1 MADNSTSVDQAY
13 MARQNDLSDI
23 GLGRA
28 VAQNHPDLAASIAGP
43 PALQQTPAQV
53 MAPATTPSGQPDLH
67 PNRMPGETFPEEM
80 YTPEERAG
88 ATGGAITGLDRQKLE
103 QEVGPTAAKVI
114 GAVYD
119 YAIPA
124 LLAVQG
130 GRMLWGAG
138 SRYAA
143 TGMVESASAAAARTA
158 PEAALPAG
166 TVLDAAGKPVTAAAA
181 GGGGAE
187 GAVGEAGAPP
197 SPPGAILDATGKP
210 ITAPPAET
218 PAPATPTA
226 ETPAEV
232 VTPGAA
238 PAGQIY
244 YHGTSAENAPALESS
259 GKFDVTKAGTGA
271 DAAGPPMFGQGIYL
285 SKSPDYAGVYKFGEE
300 GGKVFTTELAPDAKI
315 AKPTDLGDQ
324 LPVREKGETAA
335 DHIQRVNDVAKQQ
348 GYDGVDWGA
357 DVVLFNPDKVQSVR
371 PYTPSEGGAGVP
383 PGGAAPPGAQPA
395 APLPQP
401 TTPAGA
407 AQSLAQR
414 QLDNLKAVRTGKAT
428 MEEFG
433 APEAATVVPEQLT
446 LQESQALRQN
456 LESYYAQGKE
466 PPQLAAHVQALA
478 TTYQQ
483 ENEGIHAL
491 NLDIRR
497 RAAAGEDVT
506 EDLNQLV
513 NRFSAMAENYSTLA
527 GTRSDVGRSLEI
539 LNPNKPGNAFVAAT
553 SRLAQ
558 QIGIENDPRQL
569 SDLLSG
575 LSPEQFSRVGRQMS
589 EDLSLGRSLYNAFHE
604 YYVDNL
610 LSNAGRTS
618 SRIGLSNSVN
628 VLLQLPTRALQSLM
642 PGSGVEFGE
651 PAAGIQGL
659 VDGFWHA
666 TDVGLESAKQSR
678 QLSQIETGAIPEGD
692 PWGPRNAISSAAFG
706 LGNVDPATG
715 SWEASGIGKGV
726 DYLGNVLRLPG
737 RAITGVHQ
745 FGHSMAYSMAK
756 HMAAWG
762 EAMDTV
768 RAEGLNGPEGYQRA
782 QEVYQDLLQNTP
794 AELRLNAAKEADTM
808 TFVNKLE
815 GPAADV
821 QAVFKYP
828 VLKQLMPFF
837 KVAYNVKMAGL
848 NLTPGVNL
856 LTQAPDLLW
865 GSAGERSAAS
875 ARIAMG
881 AMFSIAIAHEFHQG
895 NLELDKYG
903 SPKIR
908 LGDRLI
914 SVPPPLDVPIGTVG
928 NYLQNVAATPPGP
941 GFTGPTLI
949 QKASA
954 YARALG
960 SSLANDSI
968 VQSLVN
974 LKKLW
979 VDVAEDKPKALEQ
992 YGGEQLS
999 GLVPFS
1005 ALQKGVA
1012 LGTDPYKRNPQTVLD
1027 EIMTGIPGQS
1037 ERVEPQVD
1045 IFNKPVPN
1053 PTLGLPERLIYPVNV
1068 TKIPPDPIANEI
1080 ARLDI
1085 KPPYPPSYL
1094 NRDQAARWSERRAE
1108 GLHDELSAY
1117 INNPAYK
1124 QLSDQFN
1131 KARIQSM
1138 IAAHTHVANVM
1149 MLTEPGLSQLIL
1161 DHKLALKGLQ
1171 VQQDQQAPLAHI
1183 FGVQGPAS
1191 TVVPP
1196 IVQPDESAAQ

>member
-1 MADNSTSVDQAY
+1 
-13 MARQNDLSDI
+13 
-23 GLGRA
+23 
-28 VAQNHPDLAASIAGP
+28 
-43 PALQQTPAQV
+43 
-53 MAPATTPSGQPDLH
+53 
-67 PNRMPGETFPEEM
+67 MPGETFPEEM

-88 ATGGAITGLDRQKLE
+88 AAGGAITGLDRQKLE

-130 GRMLWGAG
+130 GRLAFGAAQ
-138 SRYAA
+138 RYAA
-143 TGMVESASAAAARTA
+143 TGALESATAAAARTA

-197 SPPGAILDATGKP
+197 SPPGTILDATGKP
-210 ITAPPAET
+210 IVAPAAET
-218 PAPATPTA
+218 PAPAAPAA

-232 VTPGAA
+232 VSPAA
-238 PAGQIY
+238 PQFPISAEDASKQGFV
-244 YHGTSAENAPALESS
+244 YHG
-259 GKFDVTKAGTGA
+259 VTKEQNISQIQQEGLKGGWFSEKPFEGAGPYIAVKKTDLPELMNPAKPGESLVPDWAGKRTALSEPAEPIPADKIFHA
-271 DAAGPPMFGQGIYL
+271 DAEGNILGSL
-285 SKSPDYAGVYKFGEE
+285 SPE
-300 GGKVFTTELAPDAKI
+300 
-315 AKPTDLGDQ
+315 
-324 LPVREKGETAA
+324 AA
-335 DHIQRVNDVAKQQ
+335 
-348 GYDGVDWGA
+348 
-357 DVVLFNPDKVQSVR
+357 
-371 PYTPSEGGAGVP
+371 GAGVP
-383 PGGAAPPGAQPA
+383 PGGAPPA
-395 APLPQP
+395 APLPPP

-558 QIGIENDPRQL
+558 QLGIENDPRQL
-569 SDLLSG
+569 SDLLSN
-575 LSPEQFSRVGRQMS
+575 LSPEQFSRVGREMS
-589 EDLSLGRSLYNAFHE
+589 EDISLGRSMYNAFHE

-610 LSNAGRTS
+610 LSNAGRTT
-618 SRIGLSNSVN
+618 SRIGLSNLIN
-628 VLLQLPTRALQSLM
+628 VAFLELPTRAIQSII

-666 TDVGLESAKQSR
+666 ADVGLESARQDR
-678 QLSQIETGAIPEGD
+678 QLSQIEGGTMPEGD
-692 PWGPRNAISSAAFG
+692 PWGPRRSISSAAFG

-726 DYLGNVLRLPG
+726 DFLGNVLRLSG

-762 EAMDTV
+762 EAMDTA
-768 RAEGLNGPEGYQRA
+768 RAEGLSGSEGYARA
-782 QEVYQDLLQNTP
+782 QEAYQDLLQNTP
-794 AELRLNAAKEADTM
+794 AELRLNASKEADTM

-837 KVAYNVKMAGL
+837 RVAYNVKMAGL

-908 LGDRLI
+908 IGDRLI

-979 VDVAEDKPKALEQ
+979 VDVADGKEKALEQ

-1012 LGTDPYKRNPQTVLD
+1012 LSTDPYKRNPQTVLD

-1053 PTLGLPERLIYPVNV
+1053 PTLGFPERLIYPVNV
-1068 TKIPPDPIANEI
+1068 TKLQNDPIANEI

-1085 KPPYPPSYL
+1085 KAPYPPSYL
-1094 NRDQAARWSERRAE
+1094 TREQAAQWSADRAQ
-1108 GLHDELSAY
+1108 GLHDQLSAF
-1117 INNPAYK
+1117 INSPTYR
-1124 QLSDQFN
+1124 QIPDQFERDQFN
-1131 KARIQSM
+1131 KARIESM
-1138 IAAHTHVANVM
+1138 IAAHTNIANK
-1149 MLTEPGLSQLIL
+1149 LLLADPKLSQLII
-1161 DHKLALKGLQ
+1161 DHGLAVKGLQ
-1171 VQQDQQAPLAHI
+1171 QQTSQQAALAHI
-1183 FGVQGPAS
+1183 FGVQGPAG